1 MRARQLADLEDR
13 GRRLEAAQE
22 VRVVEVERG
31 ARTARKAARP
41 VTGLGKAPLV
51 DLADP
56 ADRADSVAL
65 AVQADG
71 LVDQAGLVALADDLI
86 RLVADWAG
94 GRVHRQAL
102 AAAVARHRAAVEGHQ
117 VVATI
122 GPVVL
127 VPRPEADRVRHHAV
141 LAPHPADSGRRH
153 AACAVDPVWVK
164 PQSRR
169 H

>member
-1 MRARQLADLEDR
+1 MLARQLADLGDR
-13 GRRLEAAQE
+13 GRKLEAAQE
-22 VRVVEVERG
+22 VQVVEGESA
-31 ARTARKAARP
+31 ARTARKAVRP

-56 ADRADSVAL
+56 ADRADSAGL

-71 LVDQAGLVALADDLI
+71 LVGQVGPVALADDLI

-127 VPRPEADRVRHHAV
+127 VPRPEADRVRHLAV
-141 LAPHPADSGRRH
+141 SAPHLADSGRRH
-153 AACAVDPVWVK
+153 AACAGDPVWVK